1 MSGMDAVG
9 WVVAAPLVVV
19 VVWCVCVSVCVR
31 LRGKKYPVGSVSLR
45 YLPRAPWK

>member
-9 WVVAAPLVVV
+9 WVVAAPLVVAV
-19 VVWCVCVSVCVR
+19 VVVCLCVCVR